1 MDLNTVLKSEKQS
14 LLESAV
20 KMLKS
25 VRLTHYEKSPAETTH
40 MRIESLYS
48 VMSECVSSKQIIPM
62 LSYTEK
68 IANERHAEG
77 FDLYEVHSAF
87 NILEEII
94 WNEIVK
100 RFPPNELALA
110 LGTIS
115 TVLGAGKEH
124 FAQTYV
130 SLAANKKAPSLNLRA
145 LFEGA
150 D

>member
-1 MDLNTVLKSEKQS
+1 MDLNTVLKSEKRII
-14 LLESAV
+14 LESAIN
-20 KMLKS
+20 MMNR
-25 VRLTHYEKSPAETTH
+25 VRLTHYEKSPAETTSV
-40 MRIESLYS
+40 RIETLYE
-48 VMSECVSSKQIIPM
+48 VMNECVLSKQIIPM

-87 NILEEII
+87 NILEETI
-94 WNEIVK
+94 WKEIVK
-100 RFPPNELALA
+100 QVPPDELAVA
-110 LGTIS
+110 LGTVS

-145 LFEGA
+145 LFDGA
-150 D
+150 E